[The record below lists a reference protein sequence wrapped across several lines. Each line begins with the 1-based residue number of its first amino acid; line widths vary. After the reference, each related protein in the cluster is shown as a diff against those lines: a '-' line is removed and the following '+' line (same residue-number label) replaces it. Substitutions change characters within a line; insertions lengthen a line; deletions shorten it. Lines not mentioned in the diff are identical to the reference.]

1 MNVKDYMAP
10 NVIQLFPTWTN
21 PQIHIQLYMVLLQ
34 DLSDIVYI
42 PVASVVQDKATAN
55 TKFSNE
61 AINIVKALI

>member
-10 NVIQLFPTWTN
+10 NVIQLFPTRTN
-21 PQIHIQLYMVLLQ
+21 PQIHSQLYLALLH
-34 DLSDIVYI
+34 DLSEIVYT
-42 PVASVVQDKATAN
+42 PVANVVQDKAIAN